1 MDIDWDDE
9 DEKTTVFD
17 RAGED
22 TARALL
28 HPSGPPLPA
37 AGTKPPPPPPKPAAG
52 AAPPPP
58 APPALSRP
66 SMPVPAPPRGSGP
79 PPPPPVAAAAAP
91 TLITMRPPA
100 SRLPVPTPA
109 PMRTATSPG
118 RAMTPATAMTSTP
131 SDPFARTQSGKV
143 KWAAVAAAAL
153 LIVIAFVFVMM
164 PGTGTLVVSVAGPGN
179 KSVDKVKVFID
190 DQEVCSQ
197 SPCIAADLKSGTH
210 IVKVVAEGYGST
222 AGKAY
227 SVESGTETPVNITLA
242 APSPGTGILVK
253 HDGSGLKLWVDGKEI
268 GPLPQELKEMSP
280 GSHQLK
286 IGGSDRYEEH
296 KETINVEID
305 KMLTVEPKLKVIK
318 GEATLEPG
326 ENAEGA
332 KILLVSGK
340 ERRPLNKDLPVRL
353 EVGTDKR
360 YKIVA
365 TKEGYETYEN
375 FIEFDDGKAEKTFI
389 ISLKESGDGAVAAD
403 DGEADAP
410 ARSAPPVSA
419 AARFT
424 GAPTHTPPAAAA
436 AAGKGVLN
444 INSIPVSKVILDGV
458 PKGTTPVIGV
468 KVAPGTHTVVFQHP
482 EHGRKVRAVTV
493 QAGKTAT
500 AAVRFP

>member
-1 MDIDWDDE
+1 
-9 DEKTTVFD
+9 
-17 RAGED
+17 
-22 TARALL
+22 
-28 HPSGPPLPA
+28 
-37 AGTKPPPPPPKPAAG
+37 
-52 AAPPPP
+52 
-58 APPALSRP
+58 
-66 SMPVPAPPRGSGP
+66 
-79 PPPPPVAAAAAP
+79 
-91 TLITMRPPA
+91 
-100 SRLPVPTPA
+100 
-109 PMRTATSPG
+109 
-118 RAMTPATAMTSTP
+118 MTSTP
-131 SDPFARTQSGKV
+131 ADPFARPQTGKV
-143 KWAAVAAAAL
+143 KWAAVAAAAV

-179 KSVDKVKVFID
+179 KSVEKVKVFID
-190 DQEVCSQ
+190 DHEVCSQ
-197 SPCIAADLKSGTH
+197 SPCIAGDLKSGTH

-280 GSHQLK
+280 GSHDVK

-296 KETINVEID
+296 KETVSVEMD
-305 KMLTVEPKLKVIK
+305 KIVTIEPKLKVIK

-389 ISLKESGDGAVAAD
+389 ISLKESSDGTSATE
-403 DGEADAP
+403 EAEAEAPTRSAMPTAP
-410 ARSAPPVSA
+410 AAPRAGGGA
-419 AARFT
+419 AA
-424 GAPTHTPPAAAA
+424 PAA
-436 AAGKGVLN
+436 AAGKGTLN

-468 KVAPGTHTVVFQHP
+468 KVAPGTHTVVFMHP

-493 QAGKTAT
+493 QPGKTAT

>member
-1 MDIDWDDE
+1 
-9 DEKTTVFD
+9 
-17 RAGED
+17 
-22 TARALL
+22 
-28 HPSGPPLPA
+28 
-37 AGTKPPPPPPKPAAG
+37 
-52 AAPPPP
+52 
-58 APPALSRP
+58 
-66 SMPVPAPPRGSGP
+66 
-79 PPPPPVAAAAAP
+79 
-91 TLITMRPPA
+91 
-100 SRLPVPTPA
+100 
-109 PMRTATSPG
+109 
-118 RAMTPATAMTSTP
+118 
-131 SDPFARTQSGKV
+131 
-143 KWAAVAAAAL
+143 
-153 LIVIAFVFVMM
+153 
-164 PGTGTLVVSVAGPGN
+164 
-179 KSVDKVKVFID
+179 
-190 DQEVCSQ
+190 
-197 SPCIAADLKSGTH
+197 
-210 IVKVVAEGYGST
+210 
-222 AGKAY
+222 
-227 SVESGTETPVNITLA
+227 
-242 APSPGTGILVK
+242 VK
-253 HDGSGLKLWVDGKEI
+253 HEGSGLKLWVDGKEI

-296 KETINVEID
+296 KETVNVEID
-305 KMLTVEPKLKVIK
+305 KILTVEPKLKVIK

-326 ENAEGA
+326 ANAEGA

-340 ERRPLNKDLPVRL
+340 ERRPLNKELPVRL

-389 ISLKESGDGAVAAD
+389 ISLKESADGAEPAAEAETDAPSRVAA
-403 DGEADAP
+403 AP
-410 ARSAPPVSA
+410 QAAP

-424 GAPTHTPPAAAA
+424 GAPTHTPPA

>member
-1 MDIDWDDE
+1 MANP
-9 DEKTTVFD
+9 F
-17 RAGED
+17 
-22 TARALL
+22 ARPGADKAKW
-28 HPSGPPLPA
+28 A
-37 AGTKPPPPPPKPAAG
+37 AI
-52 AAPPPP
+52 
-58 APPALSRP
+58 
-66 SMPVPAPPRGSGP
+66 
-79 PPPPPVAAAAAP
+79 AAAAA
-91 TLITMRPPA
+91 L
-100 SRLPVPTPA
+100 V
-109 PMRTATSPG
+109 
-118 RAMTPATAMTSTP
+118 
-131 SDPFARTQSGKV
+131 
-143 KWAAVAAAAL
+143 
-153 LIVIAFVFVMM
+153 VIAIIFLAV

-179 KSVDKVKVFID
+179 KAVDKVKVFIGD
-190 DQEVCSQ
+190 KQVCDR
-197 SPCIAADLKSGTH
+197 SPCIASDLPAGTH

-227 SVESGTETPVNITLA
+227 SVEPGTETPVNITLA

-253 HDGSGLKLWVDGKEI
+253 HEGTGLKLWVDGKEI

-280 GSHQLK
+280 GTHEVK

-296 KETINVEID
+296 KETVTVEAD
-305 KMLTVEPKLKVIK
+305 KILTIEPKLKVLK

-340 ERRPLNKDLPVRL
+340 ERRPLNKELPVRL

-365 TKEGYETYEN
+365 SKDGYETYEN

-389 ISLKESGDGAVAAD
+389 ISLKESSDGASERDEEESAAPQ
-403 DGEADAP
+403 AP
-410 ARSAPPVSA
+410 VRSAPPARPRSVA
-419 AARFT
+419 A
-424 GAPTHTPPAAAA
+424 TPKPRAAA
-436 AAGKGVLN
+436 AAGTGTLN
-444 INSIPVSKVILDGV
+444 INSIPVSKVILDGA

-468 KVAPGTHTVVFQHP
+468 KVSAGTHTVVFMHP

>member
-1 MDIDWDDE
+1 M
-9 DEKTTVFD
+9 
-17 RAGED
+17 
-22 TARALL
+22 
-28 HPSGPPLPA
+28 
-37 AGTKPPPPPPKPAAG
+37 
-52 AAPPPP
+52 
-58 APPALSRP
+58 
-66 SMPVPAPPRGSGP
+66 
-79 PPPPPVAAAAAP
+79 
-91 TLITMRPPA
+91 
-100 SRLPVPTPA
+100 PTPA
-109 PMRTATSPG
+109 PVRAATT
-118 RAMTPATAMTSTP
+118 TPATAMTSP
-131 SDPFARTQSGKV
+131 ASDPFGRTQNGKV

-179 KSVDKVKVFID
+179 KAVDKVKVFID

-197 SPCIAADLKSGTH
+197 SPCIAADLKAGTH

-280 GSHQLK
+280 GPHQLR

-296 KETINVEID
+296 KETVNVEVD
-305 KMLTVEPKLKVIK
+305 KILTVEPKLKVIK

-340 ERRPLNKDLPVRL
+340 ERRPLNKELPVRL

-365 TKEGYETYEN
+365 TKDGYETYEN

-389 ISLKESGDGAVAAD
+389 ISLKESGDASDAAKD
-403 DGEADAP
+403 EPATRTPAAAP
-410 ARSAPPVSA
+410 AP
-419 AARFT
+419 RFT
-424 GAPTHTPPAAAA
+424 GAPAATPPAAAA
-436 AAGKGVLN
+436 AAGKGTLN

>member
-1 MDIDWDDE
+1 
-9 DEKTTVFD
+9 
-17 RAGED
+17 
-22 TARALL
+22 
-28 HPSGPPLPA
+28 
-37 AGTKPPPPPPKPAAG
+37 
-52 AAPPPP
+52 
-58 APPALSRP
+58 
-66 SMPVPAPPRGSGP
+66 
-79 PPPPPVAAAAAP
+79 
-91 TLITMRPPA
+91 
-100 SRLPVPTPA
+100 
-109 PMRTATSPG
+109 
-118 RAMTPATAMTSTP
+118 MTPP
-131 SDPFARTQSGKV
+131 PFARQGNDKV
-143 KWAAVAAAAL
+143 KWAAVAAAAVL
-153 LIVIAFVFVMM
+153 VVIAIVFLAV

-179 KSVDKVKVFID
+179 KAVDKVKVLID
-190 DQEVCSQ
+190 DHEVCSQ
-197 SPCIAADLKSGTH
+197 SPCIAGELKAGTH
-210 IVKVVAEGYGST
+210 IVKVIAEGYGST

-280 GSHQLK
+280 GAHEVK
-286 IGGSDRYEEH
+286 VGGSDRYEEY
-296 KETINVEID
+296 KETVNVESD
-305 KMLTVEPKLKVIK
+305 KILTVEPKLKVLK

-326 ENAEGA
+326 ENADGA

-365 TKEGYETYEN
+365 TKKGYETYEN

-389 ISLKESGDGAVAAD
+389 ISLKESGDDSSSD
-403 DGEADAP
+403 DGEDESPAPASRAPVRHTPAP
-410 ARSAPPVSA
+410 ARAAVSRASAP
-419 AARFT
+419 
-424 GAPTHTPPAAAA
+424 AP

>member
-1 MDIDWDDE
+1 M
-9 DEKTTVFD
+9 
-17 RAGED
+17 
-22 TARALL
+22 
-28 HPSGPPLPA
+28 
-37 AGTKPPPPPPKPAAG
+37 
-52 AAPPPP
+52 
-58 APPALSRP
+58 
-66 SMPVPAPPRGSGP
+66 
-79 PPPPPVAAAAAP
+79 
-91 TLITMRPPA
+91 
-100 SRLPVPTPA
+100 
-109 PMRTATSPG
+109 
-118 RAMTPATAMTSTP
+118 P
-131 SDPFARTQSGKV
+131 SDPFARSQTGKV
-143 KWAAVAAAAL
+143 KWAAIAAAAL
-153 LIVIAFVFVMM
+153 LVVIAFVFVMM

-179 KSVDKVKVFID
+179 KAVDKVKVFID

-197 SPCIAADLKSGTH
+197 SPCIAADLKAGTH

-253 HDGSGLKLWVDGKEI
+253 HEGSGLKLWVDDKEI

-280 GSHQLK
+280 GSHQIR

-296 KETINVEID
+296 KETVNVEVD
-305 KMLTVEPKLKVIK
+305 KILTVEPKLKVIK

-340 ERRPLNKDLPVRL
+340 ERRPLNKELPVRL

-365 TKEGYETYEN
+365 TKDGYETYEN

-389 ISLKESGDGAVAAD
+389 ISLKESADGA
-403 DGEADAP
+403 
-410 ARSAPPVSA
+410 A
-419 AARFT
+419 AAAEEE
-424 GAPTHTPPAAAA
+424 APTRAAAPHAAAPRPAAAA
-436 AAGKGVLN
+436 AAPAAAAGKGTLN

>member
-1 MDIDWDDE
+1 ML
-9 DEKTTVFD
+9 V
-17 RAGED
+17 
-22 TARALL
+22 
-28 HPSGPPLPA
+28 
-37 AGTKPPPPPPKPAAG
+37 
-52 AAPPPP
+52 
-58 APPALSRP
+58 
-66 SMPVPAPPRGSGP
+66 
-79 PPPPPVAAAAAP
+79 
-91 TLITMRPPA
+91 
-100 SRLPVPTPA
+100 
-109 PMRTATSPG
+109 
-118 RAMTPATAMTSTP
+118 
-131 SDPFARTQSGKV
+131 
-143 KWAAVAAAAL
+143 
-153 LIVIAFVFVMM
+153 VIAIVFLAV

-179 KSVDKVKVFID
+179 KAVDKVKVLID

-197 SPCIAADLKSGTH
+197 SPCIAGELKSGTH
-210 IVKVVAEGYGST
+210 IVKVIAEGYGST

-253 HDGSGLKLWVDGKEI
+253 HEGSGLKLWVDGKEI

-280 GSHQLK
+280 GSHDVK
-286 IGGSDRYEEH
+286 VGGSDRYDEY
-296 KETINVEID
+296 KETVNVETD
-305 KMLTVEPKLKVIK
+305 KILTIEPKLKVLK

-365 TKEGYETYEN
+365 TKKGYETYEN

-389 ISLKESGDGAVAAD
+389 ISLKESDDSSSNDEDEDETPRAA
-403 DGEADAP
+403 ARAP
-410 ARSAPPVSA
+410 VRRSAPPRRA
-419 AARFT
+419 AARRSS
-424 GAPTHTPPAAAA
+424 AAST
-436 AAGKGVLN
+436 AGKGVLN

>member
-1 MDIDWDDE
+1 
-9 DEKTTVFD
+9 
-17 RAGED
+17 
-22 TARALL
+22 
-28 HPSGPPLPA
+28 
-37 AGTKPPPPPPKPAAG
+37 
-52 AAPPPP
+52 
-58 APPALSRP
+58 
-66 SMPVPAPPRGSGP
+66 
-79 PPPPPVAAAAAP
+79 
-91 TLITMRPPA
+91 
-100 SRLPVPTPA
+100 
-109 PMRTATSPG
+109 MRTTTSPG
-118 RAMTPATAMTSTP
+118 RFTTPATAMTSTP
-131 SDPFARTQSGKV
+131 ADPFARPQTGKV
-143 KWAAVAAAAL
+143 KWAAIAAAAV

-179 KSVDKVKVFID
+179 KSVEKVKVLID

-242 APSPGTGILVK
+242 APSPGTGVLVK
-253 HDGSGLKLWVDGKEI
+253 HEGSGLRLWVDGKEI

-286 IGGSDRYEEH
+286 VGGSDRYEEY
-296 KETINVEID
+296 KETVNVEID
-305 KMLTVEPKLKVIK
+305 KIITVEPKMKVIK

-389 ISLKESGDGAVAAD
+389 ISLKESSDGAAAAEEPAD
-403 DGEADAP
+403 DAP
-410 ARSAPPVSA
+410 SRTAPQA
-419 AARFT
+419 AA
-424 GAPTHTPPAAAA
+424 APRVTSAVTHAAPAAAA
-436 AAGKGVLN
+436 GGKGMLN

>member
-1 MDIDWDDE
+1 MPNP
-9 DEKTTVFD
+9 F
-17 RAGED
+17 
-22 TARALL
+22 AR
-28 HPSGPPLPA
+28 
-37 AGTKPPPPPPKPAAG
+37 
-52 AAPPPP
+52 
-58 APPALSRP
+58 
-66 SMPVPAPPRGSGP
+66 RGSEKAKWAAI
-79 PPPPPVAAAAAP
+79 AAAAA
-91 TLITMRPPA
+91 L
-100 SRLPVPTPA
+100 V
-109 PMRTATSPG
+109 
-118 RAMTPATAMTSTP
+118 
-131 SDPFARTQSGKV
+131 
-143 KWAAVAAAAL
+143 
-153 LIVIAFVFVMM
+153 VIAIIFLAV

-179 KSVDKVKVFID
+179 KAVEKVKVFID
-190 DQEVCSQ
+190 DKEVCSQ
-197 SPCIAADLKSGTH
+197 SPCIASDLKAGTH
-210 IVKVVAEGYGST
+210 IIKVVADGYGST

-268 GPLPQELKEMSP
+268 GALPQELKEMSP
-280 GSHQLK
+280 GTHEIK

-296 KETINVEID
+296 KETVTVEAD
-305 KMLTVEPKLKVIK
+305 KILTIEPKLKVLK

-365 TKEGYETYEN
+365 SKEGYETYEN

-389 ISLKESGDGAVAAD
+389 ISLKESSEPAEQEDEEQAVAR
-403 DGEADAP
+403 AP
-410 ARSAPPVSA
+410 TRSAPPARRRSVA
-419 AARFT
+419 AAPKPR
-424 GAPTHTPPAAAA
+424 AAA
-436 AAGKGVLN
+436 AAGSGTLN
-444 INSIPVSKVILDGV
+444 INSIPVSKVILDGA

-468 KVAPGTHTVVFQHP
+468 KVSPGTHTVVFMHP

>member
-1 MDIDWDDE
+1 MATMPATRV
-9 DEKTTVFD
+9 TT
-17 RAGED
+17 
-22 TARALL
+22 
-28 HPSGPPLPA
+28 PA
-37 AGTKPPPPPPKPAAG
+37 AVTTAA
-52 AAPPPP
+52 
-58 APPALSRP
+58 
-66 SMPVPAPPRGSGP
+66 
-79 PPPPPVAAAAAP
+79 
-91 TLITMRPPA
+91 
-100 SRLPVPTPA
+100 
-109 PMRTATSPG
+109 
-118 RAMTPATAMTSTP
+118 
-131 SDPFARTQSGKV
+131 DPFARPQSGKV
-143 KWAAVAAAAL
+143 KWAAIAAAAV

-179 KSVDKVKVFID
+179 KAVEKVKVFID
-190 DQEVCSQ
+190 EQEVCSQ
-197 SPCIAADLKSGTH
+197 SPCIAGDLKSGTH

-280 GSHQLK
+280 GSHQIK

-296 KETINVEID
+296 KESINVESDRIV
-305 KMLTVEPKLKVIK
+305 TVEPKLKVIK

-365 TKEGYETYEN
+365 TKAGYETYEN

-389 ISLKESGDGAVAAD
+389 ISLKESSEEAEAID
-403 DGEADAP
+403 DGEEEATSRAP
-410 ARSAPPVSA
+410 VAQQ
-419 AARFT
+419 
-424 GAPTHTPPAAAA
+424 HTTSRNVAPAAAAPQA

-468 KVAPGTHTVVFQHP
+468 KVAPGTHTVVFMHP

-493 QAGKTAT
+493 QPGKTAT

>member
-1 MDIDWDDE
+1 M
-9 DEKTTVFD
+9 
-17 RAGED
+17 
-22 TARALL
+22 
-28 HPSGPPLPA
+28 
-37 AGTKPPPPPPKPAAG
+37 
-52 AAPPPP
+52 
-58 APPALSRP
+58 
-66 SMPVPAPPRGSGP
+66 
-79 PPPPPVAAAAAP
+79 
-91 TLITMRPPA
+91 
-100 SRLPVPTPA
+100 PVPTPA
-109 PMRTATSPG
+109 PMRIATSPG
-118 RAMTPATAMTSTP
+118 RVTAPGTAMSSTP
-131 SDPFARTQSGKV
+131 DPFARPQTGKV

-253 HDGSGLKLWVDGKEI
+253 HEGSGLKLWVDGKEI
-268 GPLPQELKEMSP
+268 GPLPQELKEMAP

-296 KETINVEID
+296 KETVNVEID
-305 KMLTVEPKLKVIK
+305 KILTVEPKLKVIK

-326 ENAEGA
+326 DNAEGA

-340 ERRPLNKDLPVRL
+340 ERRPLNKELPVRL

-389 ISLKESGDGAVAAD
+389 ISLKESADGAAAAAE
-403 DGEADAP
+403 EAEEEAP
-410 ARSAPPVSA
+410 ARAAPQTGGAPRVA
-419 AARFT
+419 A
-424 GAPTHTPPAAAA
+424 APTHAAPAA

>member
-1 MDIDWDDE
+1 M
-9 DEKTTVFD
+9 
-17 RAGED
+17 
-22 TARALL
+22 
-28 HPSGPPLPA
+28 
-37 AGTKPPPPPPKPAAG
+37 
-52 AAPPPP
+52 
-58 APPALSRP
+58 
-66 SMPVPAPPRGSGP
+66 
-79 PPPPPVAAAAAP
+79 
-91 TLITMRPPA
+91 
-100 SRLPVPTPA
+100 PTPA
-109 PMRTATSPG
+109 PMRPATG
-118 RAMTPATAMTSTP
+118 RSTTPATAMSS
-131 SDPFARTQSGKV
+131 SDTNPFARPQGGRV

-153 LIVIAFVFVMM
+153 LVVIAVVFVMM

-179 KSVDKVKVFID
+179 KSVDKVKVLID

-197 SPCIAADLKSGTH
+197 SPCIAADLKAGTH

-253 HDGSGLKLWVDGKEI
+253 HEGSGLKLWVDGKEI

-280 GSHQLK
+280 GSHQLR

-296 KETINVEID
+296 KETVNVEVD
-305 KMLTVEPKLKVIK
+305 KIITVEPKLKVIK

-340 ERRPLNKDLPVRL
+340 ERRPLNKELPVRL

-389 ISLKESGDGAVAAD
+389 ISLKENADG
-403 DGEADAP
+403 GEAAEEAATDDKPTPAAP
-410 ARSAPPVSA
+410 QPA
-419 AARFT
+419 AARWT
-424 GAPTHTPPAAAA
+424 GGATAAAPAA